1 MTDQPV
7 TTGTFTRLTKSAR
20 HLFRRI
26 YEQSEAGAKAVD
38 VDATEGDV
46 TVDIEQLRSS
56 GLIELLPYA
65 NPHRRRVRLTPAA
78 LRLAAAVL

>member
-1 MTDQPV
+1 MSEEPI

-26 YEQSEAGAKAVD
+26 YEQSSDGAQTVD
-38 VDATEGDV
+38 VDATEGQAMI
-46 TVDIEQLRSS
+46 DIEHLSS
-56 GLIELLPYA
+56 AGLIELLPYA
-65 NPHRRRVRLTPAA
+65 NPHRRRARLTPAG